1 MELFFP
7 CTECTYAKKREANG
21 LSGRDLDCLMC
32 CLMAIVEGLRAEMK
46 AEKDWLPVF
55 PEGKIDY
62 TDGFRFTGKG
72 QVKE

>member
-1 MELFFP
+1 MELFRP
-7 CTECTYAKKREANG
+7 CKECVFAKKRDAN
-21 LSGRDLDCLMC
+21 
-32 CLMAIVEGLRAEMK
+32 CLMACFSNIIEALRAEMK

-72 QVKE
+72 QVKG